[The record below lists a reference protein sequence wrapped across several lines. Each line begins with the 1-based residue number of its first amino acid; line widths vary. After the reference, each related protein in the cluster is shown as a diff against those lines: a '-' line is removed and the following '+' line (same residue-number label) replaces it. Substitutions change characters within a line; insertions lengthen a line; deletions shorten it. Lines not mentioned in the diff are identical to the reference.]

1 MKRLAALMLVAF
13 ATVAFATTAAADRR
27 VPTLSIREMM
37 GLIHGGGQVTIPPE
51 WDGIWAYADSSYD
64 CIGNFTD
71 ESAGDDTLCAGAVVY
86 QPEDQVPT
94 NFTCSGSANATTVDV
109 TCTGSEE
116 VVPDCT
122 FNVSFTLHAIRTGT
136 TFYAVSTTSAT
147 YDGTGLGCDFL
158 PDFCDQT
165 NTRATRTGPAPPA
178 YCATPVLPA
187 SWGELKIRYR

>member
-1 MKRLAALMLVAF
+1 MKRLAALMLVVF

-86 QPEDQVPT
+86 QLT
-94 NFTCSGSANATTVDV
+94 HSGAADAA
-109 TCTGSEE
+109 GS
-116 VVPDCT
+116 
-122 FNVSFTLHAIRTGT
+122 
-136 TFYAVSTTSAT
+136 
-147 YDGTGLGCDFL
+147 
-158 PDFCDQT
+158 
-165 NTRATRTGPAPPA
+165 PARPNPRR
-178 YCATPVLPA
+178 PRP
-187 SWGELKIRYR
+187 